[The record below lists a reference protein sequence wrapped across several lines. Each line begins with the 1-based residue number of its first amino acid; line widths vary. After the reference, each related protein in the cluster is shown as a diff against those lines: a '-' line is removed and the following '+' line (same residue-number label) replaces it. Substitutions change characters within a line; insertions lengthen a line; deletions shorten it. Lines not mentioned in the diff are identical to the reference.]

1 MKRHE
6 LDERVSAELEHIP
19 KADDGSDQNA
29 LRMAYNMIRRRE
41 LTRNPAA
48 PEKDSLE
55 LAVRAVREGNPGF
68 LPHYDES
75 YFAPDG
81 RDTP

>member
-1 MKRHE
+1 MKRQE
-6 LDERVSAELEHIP
+6 LDARVSTDLEHIP

-41 LTRNPAA
+41 LARNRAA
-48 PEKDSLE
+48 PKKDRLE

-68 LPHYDES
+68 IPQYDES
-75 YFAPDG
+75 YFRA
-81 RDTP
+81 